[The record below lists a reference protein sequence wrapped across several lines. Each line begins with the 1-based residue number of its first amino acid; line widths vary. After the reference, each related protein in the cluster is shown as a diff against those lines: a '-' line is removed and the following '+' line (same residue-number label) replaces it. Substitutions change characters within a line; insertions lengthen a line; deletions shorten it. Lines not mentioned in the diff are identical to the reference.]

1 MKNKLYKLTSI
12 LLSLTLVCSAFAI
25 LQTSVSAAEINNDN
39 VSANANADEVS
50 ADVDDNSVSS
60 AETFTSGDY
69 KYTKNDDG
77 TVTISGYNG
86 SDAELEIP
94 GSIDGYTVT
103 AIGDRAF
110 EVNYANSVIIPGS
123 VKSIGYQAFYNSTL
137 NSLIIENGSASSVS
151 IGDRAFA
158 FCWRL
163 KSVTLS
169 DNVISIGNYAF
180 GSAPLES
187 IHIPDGLV
195 TIGDYAFYSTKLK
208 SIIIPASV
216 ELIGECAFN
225 GSDSSYSEFENI
237 TFLEGGTSKLT
248 IKRAAFSCGNYKNLV
263 FPDREIELGESAFSY
278 LNYLQSI
285 EFKGGKITL
294 GEHVFEWSSVENLV
308 FSPNCTASIGYYAF
322 GNCNK
327 LENIIF
333 PESETKIES
342 CAFGQCKSLK
352 NVTIP
357 GSVKKVETG
366 TFEFCENL
374 ESVTLEEG
382 VTSIGYNAF
391 VSCINLKNVDLPS
404 TLTSIEKCAFLF
416 CFNLKSLTITDNVTD
431 IGDYIGDIEVIAC
444 NRGSCAMKY
453 VIEAD
458 SDNREIITKYKILD
472 AIAGDTNLDGKV
484 DIKDATRLQI
494 AISGVLA
501 NDLEYT
507 LMDNFNDVADLNKD
521 EKSDVNDVTLIQKMI
536 AGYAAK

>member
-1 MKNKLYKLTSI
+1 MKNKLHKFTSV
-12 LLSLTLVCSAFAI
+12 LLLLTLVCSMFTT
-25 LQTSVSAAEINNDN
+25 LPTTVFAAEVDN
-39 VSANANADEVS
+39 SNISANTDTDKVLTNTDDDSDSSTEV
-50 ADVDDNSVSS
+50 
-60 AETFTSGDY
+60 FTSGDY

-263 FPDREIELGESAFSY
+263 FPDREIELGESAFSA

-294 GEHVFEWSSVENLV
+294 GEHVFERSSVENLV
-308 FSPNCTASIGYYAF
+308 FSPNCTVSIDYRAF
-322 GNCNK
+322 EKCVN

-333 PESETKIES
+333 PKNVTKLGENAFSE
-342 CAFGQCKSLK
+342 CKSLK
-352 NVTIP
+352 SVTIP
-357 GSVKKVETG
+357 SSVKKIYSYA
-366 TFEFCENL
+366 FEECKSLKSVVIEDGVKVIGRNAFNWCESL
-374 ESVTLEEG
+374 ESVTLP
-382 VTSIGYNAF
+382 
-391 VSCINLKNVDLPS
+391 D
-404 TLTSIEKCAFLF
+404 SIEIIEESAF
-416 CFNLKSLTITDNVTD
+416 CSTNIPDSVTKID
-431 IGDYIGDIEVIAC
+431 GLVGLRAIAC
-444 NRGSCAMKY
+444 NRGSYAHRY
-453 VIEAD
+453 AIEETEKSD
-458 SDNREIITKYKILD
+458 SPDMRIYYKILD
-472 AIAGDTNLDGKV
+472 AISGDTNLDGKV
-484 DIKDATRLQI
+484 DIKDATRLQM
-494 AISGVLA
+494 AIGGALD
-501 NDLEYT
+501 NELEYT
-507 LMDNFNDVADLNKD
+507 LMSNFNDVADLNKD
-521 EKSDVNDVTLIQKMI
+521 GNADVSDVTLIQKMI